1 MIRIDHI
8 AFDFT
13 APDEAFARGL
23 YADWDGFC
31 RRCFERVAE
40 ECLAPYGADKALH
53 ELERLDLDLGSI
65 PEEDL
70 YSEFPRR
77 LREALLDALPPLHT
91 LQIQASPEKTA
102 ASRMN
107 SLLFYL
113 EQGHPLPEWADEG
126 FNPQEETDRLTGL
139 SADSYHTFIRKAAI
153 LCLKREHAL
162 RRLLHRTDNYT
173 IFLDLYAAA
182 LAEPSAGQAE
192 KRRMLV
198 LLLEERPDVPVRYV
212 HCARGDGELRGM
224 ADLLD
229 SLSVRHIIRT
239 ETKEHAEVDLPP
251 YWHYLYEW
259 LVKYYPYNGIAMF
272 GGKSDFIR
280 HLHFRLLTFIR
291 GRSGAPYLS
300 KEELTA
306 GFLLEVF
313 GAAYYKDVLNAI
325 YRLQPHTPDGS
336 PVYDGYLN
344 MELYRTF
351 LRLSLLRLPEVTGG
365 NMAAHE
371 DRQNDMALPFSAE
384 AFTAWLK
391 DTSQSRTGKR
401 EQLMTLAKGQ
411 PEMLVKWLQ
420 TEGRQDDALLSLLAE
435 LAEDATL
442 YRLIAVLS
450 FAASETAKAVQ
461 GYIKKHKQET
471 GWLEGLSDSR
481 LAQAFKLSVFR
492 WLASGKDD
500 AGSLLRNV
508 YSETTGK
515 EDDAAVETLAR
526 EMERDSALP
535 EEDERSGKGKVG
547 IRHLQTLLSDPTLS
561 DTLKRRMVAHFW
573 DNYREDYA
581 QAVRLL
587 QEQDMLDEVSNRTD
601 RYAWET
607 ILYRMLR
614 QAAGMEKASDLM
626 PLCRW
631 LANHEAFLS
640 YYYPADTKHGLRA
653 GLLLGIVRLEREG
666 QDKSLKDTV
675 HFLLVSL
682 FRKSTLPSILKQMVQ
697 DTASETTGASDAEQA
712 FSLSDAALNGASRD
726 LPSLFQE
733 WKHSHEGVSDTLRTL
748 FESRWH
754 TAEVFAV
761 WLDDTSQTVHDK
773 RELLRE
779 AATEKLSEW
788 LSLLRALPEG
798 SKALASLETMLT
810 AHDLLA
816 SIAQANFHQA
826 SVLSRVIERLRHP
839 VVSLS
844 VSLTDSGIPLETFLR
859 KTLLA
864 YLQDPKASG
873 RTLSERE
880 ITDKFL
886 SYLRLATTGKEQAEA
901 DAVQWKRLAEAMADS
916 PSEYTGSLPKEKL
929 LQALSAPSAS
939 HIALRQALVRLMD
952 RQPDGLLIWLEQ
964 NTDTNKIYRMAEIS
978 DGLMTSHWTNRLAA
992 MPGFAH
998 PDAFRQLTAWLLRRL
1013 PATEL
1018 AAALFL
1024 YVKEPGWR
1032 TFTPEQMEAYF
1043 FSRLYGKTHAPSIEE
1058 TLSDESLPRATRQ
1071 RLFRHNLRY
1080 RPEQLLAF
1088 IREAVRQN
1096 SLPLNRWLEWT
1107 DASDWLQLAAGLS
1120 LAKAELLRQ
1129 ITDIL
1134 SLPEE
1139 ERKKVLAT
1147 YIIYGD
1153 TEEWPYDTPRETV
1166 RSFVETLPSMQ
1177 GEDADVLTATV
1188 RKVERELDIPEEQP
1202 ETEETHEV
1210 LSVGNAGL
1218 CLLAPWF
1225 IRLFSMLG
1233 YLDEERK
1240 KFRNTAS
1247 KVRAVFLLQYL
1258 VCGEERDWREPELA
1272 FNRLLTALP
1281 GHVPLPRRLA
1291 LTGEERQTADGMMA
1305 GVKANW
1311 PQMNGT
1317 SVQGFRYSFIA
1328 RNGLMEQE
1336 EERWLLTVEEKA
1348 YDVLLDTVPWGFR
1361 QIRLPWL
1368 KKYVQV
1374 KWQEKQTF

>member
-113 EQGHPLPEWADEG
+113 EQGHPLPEWADES
-126 FNPQEETDRLTGL
+126 FNPQEETDRLTGQ

-182 LAEPSAGQAE
+182 LTEPSAGQVE
-192 KRRMLV
+192 KRRLLV

-212 HCARGDGELRGM
+212 HGARDNGELRGM

-229 SLSVRHIIRT
+229 SLSVRHIIQT

-325 YRLQPHTPDGS
+325 CRLQPHTLDGS

-471 GWLEGLSDSR
+471 GWLKGLSDSR

-492 WLASGKDD
+492 WLASGKND
-500 AGSLLRNV
+500 AESLLRNV
-508 YSETTGK
+508 YRETTGK

-526 EMERDSALP
+526 EMERDNALP
-535 EEDERSGKGKVG
+535 EEDERSGKGKAG

-587 QEQDMLDEVSNRTD
+587 QEQDMLSESVRLTGRNTWAELVRRMAMQVFGKDAASGILLLLERLTAQEESVS
-601 RYAWET
+601 RYLT
-607 ILYRMLR
+607 GSRPGIRNGILLWLASQGENYTGIGVRE
-614 QAAGMEKASDLM
+614 AARSLLTFLFGQGNVPLVLKQTARENASDSEGTEQLWE
-626 PLCRW
+626 W
-631 LANHEAFLS
+631 LE
-640 YYYPADTKHGLRA
+640 YTADNGPRA
-653 GLLLGIVRLEREG
+653 L
-666 QDKSLKDTV
+666 Q
-675 HFLLVSL
+675 
-682 FRKSTLPSILKQMVQ
+682 
-697 DTASETTGASDAEQA
+697 TAYK
-712 FSLSDAALNGASRD
+712 
-726 LPSLFQE
+726 E
-733 WKHSHEGVSDTLRTL
+733 WQHSHEGASDTLRTL
-748 FESRWH
+748 FESRWN
-754 TAEVFAV
+754 TAEVFAG

-788 LSLLRALPEG
+788 LRLLRALPEG

-816 SIAQANFHQA
+816 SIAQANFHQ
-826 SVLSRVIERLRHP
+826 I
-839 VVSLS
+839 
-844 VSLTDSGIPLETFLR
+844 
-859 KTLLA
+859 
-864 YLQDPKASG
+864 G
-873 RTLSERE
+873 R
-880 ITDKFL
+880 
-886 SYLRLATTGKEQAEA
+886 
-901 DAVQWKRLAEAMADS
+901 
-916 PSEYTGSLPKEKL
+916 
-929 LQALSAPSAS
+929 
-939 HIALRQALVRLMD
+939 
-952 RQPDGLLIWLEQ
+952 
-964 NTDTNKIYRMAEIS
+964 
-978 DGLMTSHWTNRLAA
+978 
-992 MPGFAH
+992 AH
-998 PDAFRQLTAWLLRRL
+998 
-1013 PATEL
+1013 
-1018 AAALFL
+1018 
-1024 YVKEPGWR
+1024 V
-1032 TFTPEQMEAYF
+1032 
-1043 FSRLYGKTHAPSIEE
+1043 
-1058 TLSDESLPRATRQ
+1058 
-1071 RLFRHNLRY
+1071 
-1080 RPEQLLAF
+1080 
-1088 IREAVRQN
+1088 
-1096 SLPLNRWLEWT
+1096 
-1107 DASDWLQLAAGLS
+1107 
-1120 LAKAELLRQ
+1120 
-1129 ITDIL
+1129 
-1134 SLPEE
+1134 
-1139 ERKKVLAT
+1139 
-1147 YIIYGD
+1147 
-1153 TEEWPYDTPRETV
+1153 
-1166 RSFVETLPSMQ
+1166 
-1177 GEDADVLTATV
+1177 
-1188 RKVERELDIPEEQP
+1188 
-1202 ETEETHEV
+1202 
-1210 LSVGNAGL
+1210 
-1218 CLLAPWF
+1218 
-1225 IRLFSMLG
+1225 
-1233 YLDEERK
+1233 
-1240 KFRNTAS
+1240 
-1247 KVRAVFLLQYL
+1247 
-1258 VCGEERDWREPELA
+1258 
-1272 FNRLLTALP
+1272 
-1281 GHVPLPRRLA
+1281 
-1291 LTGEERQTADGMMA
+1291 
-1305 GVKANW
+1305 
-1311 PQMNGT
+1311 
-1317 SVQGFRYSFIA
+1317 
-1328 RNGLMEQE
+1328 
-1336 EERWLLTVEEKA
+1336 
-1348 YDVLLDTVPWGFR
+1348 
-1361 QIRLPWL
+1361 
-1368 KKYVQV
+1368 
-1374 KWQEKQTF
+1374 